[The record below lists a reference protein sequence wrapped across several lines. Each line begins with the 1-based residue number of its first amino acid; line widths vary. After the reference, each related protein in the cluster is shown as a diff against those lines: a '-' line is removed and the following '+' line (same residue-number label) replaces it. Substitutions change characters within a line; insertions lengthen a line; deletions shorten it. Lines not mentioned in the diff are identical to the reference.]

1 MKKFCIVKFSR
12 FSWIREFFLTV
23 DDSNMDERLEISWC
37 LVYYQVSGEPG
48 IPHCCRRSDI
58 YPWSVDMH
66 ASLFTDHRCI
76 ILFFVCLIF
85 AVGLDR
91 EIILTAKFSQ
101 STVFSS
107 NEKKI
112 FGPSVCCLW
121 YKTCL
126 RISYCKQAWE
136 RG

>member
-12 FSWIREFFLTV
+12 FSWICEFFLTV
-23 DDSNMDERLEISWC
+23 DDSNMDERLEISWR

-48 IPHCCRRSDI
+48 IASCCCRSDI
-58 YPWSVDMH
+58 YPWSVDMRT
-66 ASLFTDHRCI
+66 SLFTDHCRI
-76 ILFFVCLIF
+76 ILFFACLIF
-85 AVGLDR
+85 AVGLNR

-121 YKTCL
+121 YETCL

-136 RG
+136 